1 MGLYEFGGLVVV
13 LLALLWFDLHFFA
26 RGREAT
32 FAESVRWSIGWLVLG
47 LAVTGVVV
55 ALNGSE
61 DGVNYVTVYLIERS
75 LSLDNLFVFILLFA
89 YFGVPHE
96 HRPRLLFWGIMAA
109 LVLRGLAILGGT
121 ALIEQFHFV
130 LYVLG
135 VLLLV
140 LAYRIYKGVGENVDP
155 DRNLVVRGVRKV
167 FPVTD
172 GFRAGHWFS
181 REDGRRHVTPIFLCL
196 AAIVAADIAFAV
208 DSIPA
213 AFAITRDPLII
224 WAGNVFALLGLR
236 ALFVLVEGLIKRF
249 RYLDETIAV
258 VLGIIGVKLLIEE
271 WVHIGP
277 VQNLAARRGGVRDR
291 DRGVADR
298 RQARPRGRGAAAR
311 RAGRGPAPDVSV
323 APRARSA
330 GGRPPPPA
338 RPAADRRAVRDARRG
353 GRAGAAGCRRR
364 STPRRCGRWGCGSA
378 ASPRP
383 TSRRPAIAA
392 RSCARTSCG
401 RPGTSSRRP
410 TCAGC
415 CA

>member
-26 RGREAT
+26 RGRVAT

-89 YFGVPHE
+89 YFGIPHE
-96 HRPRLLFWGIMAA
+96 HRARLLFWGIMAA

-130 LYVLG
+130 LYILG

-140 LAYRIYKGVGENVDP
+140 LAYRIYRGVGENVDP

-167 FPVTD
+167 FPVTE
-172 GFRAGHWFS
+172 GFHGGRWFAHK
-181 REDGRRHVTPIFLCL
+181 EGRRHVTPIFLCL

-213 AFAITRDPLII
+213 AFAITREPLII

-236 ALFVLVEGLIKRF
+236 ALFVLVEGLIRRF

-258 VLGIIGVKLLIEE
+258 VLGLIGVKLLIEE

-277 VQNLAARRGGVRDR
+277 VANLALVALAFTIGIAASLIGDKRDPDGAARRR
-291 DRGVADR
+291 AE
-298 RQARPRGRGAAAR
+298 QAGEVKDTDEAHQL
-311 RAGRGPAPDVSV
+311 
-323 APRARSA
+323 
-330 GGRPPPPA
+330 
-338 RPAADRRAVRDARRG
+338 
-353 GRAGAAGCRRR
+353 
-364 STPRRCGRWGCGSA
+364 
-378 ASPRP
+378 
-383 TSRRPAIAA
+383 
-392 RSCARTSCG
+392 
-401 RPGTSSRRP
+401 
-410 TCAGC
+410 
-415 CA
+415 